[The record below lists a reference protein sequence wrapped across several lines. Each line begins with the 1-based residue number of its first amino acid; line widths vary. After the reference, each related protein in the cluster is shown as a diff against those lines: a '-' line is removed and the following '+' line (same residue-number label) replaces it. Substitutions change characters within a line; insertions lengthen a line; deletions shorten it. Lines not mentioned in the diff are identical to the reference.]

1 MNKVMLGDV
10 ITFTL
15 GKNSTRIKEPEH
27 QIYSL
32 EDFEGDLQATE
43 ERSSNYGCTIN
54 VIKSKASPL
63 SEKTV
68 NKVLN
73 SSYVRCDFD
82 PDVLDPWYLCYQ
94 INEGAEIEQ
103 QINMCN
109 QGTWTSVKKINV
121 GMISQMTIKLP
132 DIKKQ
137 KVIGE
142 LYRQSIIQ
150 NNLLMRQAENL
161 KKLNMT
167 LIKKIEED

>member
-15 GKNSTRIKEPEH
+15 GKNSTRIKEHESK
-27 QIYSL
+27 IYSL
-32 EDFEGDLQATE
+32 EDFEGDLQAAE
-43 ERSSNYGCTIN
+43 EISNNYGCTIN

-68 NKVLN
+68 DKVLN
-73 SSYVRCDFD
+73 SSYVKCDFD
-82 PDVLDPWYLCYQ
+82 PEVLDPWYLCYQ
-94 INEGAEIEQ
+94 INEGTEIEQ
-103 QINMCN
+103 QINMFN

-121 GMISQMTIKLP
+121 GMISQMTINLP

-142 LYRQSIIQ
+142 LYRQSIVQ
-150 NNLLMRQAENL
+150 NNLLIKQADIL
-161 KKLNMT
+161 KKFNMK